1 MTLDEALRWVGELF
15 EEPIE
20 NIKPSTSKG
29 DIGAW
34 DSLGT
39 LTLMAKL
46 DEELNIQLK
55 ESDIENLRSVEDI
68 LLLMKKHG
76 HLSDP
81 IPGNAN

>member
-1 MTLDEALRWVGELF
+1 MTVDEALRWVAGLF

-20 NIKPSTSKG
+20 NVKTSTPKG
-29 DIGAW
+29 NIGAW

-55 ESDIENLRSVEDI
+55 ENDIDEMKSVGDI
-68 LLLMKKHG
+68 LRLMKRNG
-76 HLSDP
+76 HLSED
-81 IPGNAN
+81 IPDI